1 MNLSLNKKIIRY
13 TSLFV
18 VKGGLFFSS
27 IFLFF
32 SVALLAA
39 ASKATEKE
47 RKIDEW
53 MLFYF
58 TISHELQFNYIFN
71 LTQAIPY
78 KLNSSIIR
86 FIKFSSTKLQ
96 MADVQ
101 NKRKVSRKNETNIII
116 TFST

>member
-1 MNLSLNKKIIRY
+1 
-13 TSLFV
+13 
-18 VKGGLFFSS
+18 
-27 IFLFF
+27 
-32 SVALLAA
+32 
-39 ASKATEKE
+39 
-47 RKIDEW
+47 

-71 LTQAIPY
+71 VTQAIPY

-96 MADVQ
+96 MTDVQ
-101 NKRKVSRKNETNIII
+101 NKRKVSRKNETDIII